1 MLRLNTYLCLMAF
14 PVPFPCSPPLFPLLP
29 LSPATSPTPG
39 RSWRERWLEE
49 KDYVTLLMRKT
60 PGRPGDTFVP
70 NWIDFMLVAYSYLIV
85 KAGKLPLP
93 WENPRQRRIHRRNQH
108 LYWIK
113 VIFIGLKLF
122 QGPLQSIIL
131 GPFNHSIWG
140 YQKIHCGIEK
150 FSLLNGRGYIDD
162 GKQRLYVE
170 PATSEVCHAVM

>member
-1 MLRLNTYLCLMAF
+1 MAF
-14 PVPFPCSPPLFPLLP
+14 SVPLTCSPPLFPLLL

-39 RSWRERWLEE
+39 RSWREMIGGERLRYSSYE
-49 KDYVTLLMRKT
+49 KDAR
-60 PGRPGDTFVP
+60 GPGDTFVP

-93 WENPRQRRIHRRNQH
+93 WENPRQRKIHRRNQH
-108 LYWIK
+108 LYGIK
-113 VIFIGLKLF
+113 VIFTGLKLF
-122 QGPLQSIIL
+122 QGPLQSLIL
-131 GPFNHSIWG
+131 DSLNHSIWG

-150 FSLLNGRGYIDD
+150 FSLFNGRGYIDD